1 MPGRILKRAPD
12 WGVTY
17 RATGARTLPGDRLAS
32 DSFRLL
38 PDDENLFYADAFVIQ
53 HDGWHHVFIEEL
65 PYETGRGVIS
75 HFVIDK
81 DGTSSQLRIVL

>member
-12 WGVTY
+12 WCVAY
-17 RATGARTLPGDRLAS
+17 RATGALTLPGDCLAS
-32 DSFRLL
+32 DSFKLL
-38 PDDENLFYADAFVIQ
+38 PDDENLFYADPSVIQ
-53 HDGWHHVFIEEL
+53 NDGRHHVFVEEL

-81 DGTSSQLRIVL
+81 DGTLSQLRIVL

>member
-12 WGVTY
+12 WRVTY
-17 RATGARTLPGDRLAS
+17 RATGARTLPGTRLAS

-38 PDDENLFYADAFVIQ
+38 PDDEILFDADPFVIQ
-53 HDGWHHVFIEEL
+53 HDGRHHVFVEEL
-65 PYETGRGVIS
+65 PYETGHGVIS

-81 DGTSSQLRIVL
+81 DGTSSQPRIFP